1 MEQGTVVRVVL
12 DVWEEKDADRVI
24 LQGVFPDDG
33 SPLPARA
40 PAAHRNVVKAFYN
53 VPRHIPAFCL
63 YREERLSP
71 DATSDVSRAPV
82 PPVTP

>member
-12 DVWEEKDADRVI
+12 DVWEEKDADRVV

-33 SPLPARA
+33 SPLPERA
-40 PAAHRNVVKAFYN
+40 PTARRNVVKAFYN
-53 VPRHIPAFCL
+53 VPLRIPAFCL
-63 YREERLSP
+63 YRQEPLNSA
-71 DATSDVSRAPV
+71 ATSDAAEPPV